1 MKARLRITRNGALLY
16 EGVHDI
22 ADAASFGGA
31 CANAWN
37 GLLERKFSNATSI
50 GALQESLG
58 ENMLGELDGLK
69 IGITPVDP

>member
-1 MKARLRITRNGALLY
+1 MKAKLRITKNEALLY

-22 ADAASFGGA
+22 GDAASFGNA

-37 GLLERKFSNATSI
+37 GLLERKFSSATSI

-58 ENMLGELDGLK
+58 ESMLGELDGVR
-69 IGITPVDP
+69 IGITPV